1 MLGALEPL
9 VGVEILELEEGK
21 KPFKVKYDP
30 KKTELAK
37 ILAALDEA
45 GEPAKKMD

>member
-1 MLGALEPL
+1 ME
-9 VGVEILELEEGK
+9 GVEILELELDK

-37 ILAALDEA
+37 ILAALKEC
-45 GEPAKKMD
+45 GESAKQMD

>member
-1 MLGALEPL
+1 MRDALGTLG
-9 VGVEILELEEGK
+9 GVQILELEEGK

-37 ILAALDEA
+37 ILAAIEA
-45 GEPAKKMD
+45 KGESAKKMD